1 MYVLPF
7 KWRESLSPEMDL
19 DMFSNVSFVFHIL
32 KRCRVSKINHD
43 KGLGNWWQLYSPA
56 VHGSWMNP
64 VLQHKNRGLQVFF
77 LHSGSPVFWP
87 PFWCQR
93 LKPLLLYLEYPAI
106 VFLLGSIFN
115 YNIMLSYYLNFKNIW
130 VIWIGNIMVLGM
142 EKPWNNPLSWKILE
156 HGFQS

>member
-1 MYVLPF
+1 MCCPLNGESHSRQ
-7 KWRESLSPEMDL
+7 KWTWTCFLTLALCFTYWKDAEYPRLTMIRGWAIDGNCILQLCMGCEWTQFCNIKTAGS
-19 DMFSNVSFVFHIL
+19 SF
-32 KRCRVSKINHD
+32 
-43 KGLGNWWQLYSPA
+43 
-56 VHGSWMNP
+56 
-64 VLQHKNRGLQVFF
+64 FF